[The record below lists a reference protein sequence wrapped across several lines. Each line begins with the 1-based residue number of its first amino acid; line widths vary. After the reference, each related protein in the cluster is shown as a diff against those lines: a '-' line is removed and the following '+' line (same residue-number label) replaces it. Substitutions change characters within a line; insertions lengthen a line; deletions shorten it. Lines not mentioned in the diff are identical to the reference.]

1 MIHSLFVSSKDL
13 EEQEAFTAVPV
24 ASDSVPS
31 LPDTLDTADLG
42 NNVRPGTAALL
53 LLIYF
58 LLPFPIQALPEYL
71 TNVLCVLCSGFLN
84 HGTSRCNSDATRF
97 MQ

>member
-1 MIHSLFVSSKDL
+1 MINSLFVSSKDV
-13 EEQEAFTAVPV
+13 EGQEAFTAVPV

-42 NNVRPGTAALL
+42 NVRPGTAALL

-58 LLPFPIQALPEYL
+58 LLPFPIQALPEYP

-84 HGTSRCNSDATRF
+84 HGASRCNSDATRF